1 MMKFSD
7 DAGEID
13 YAGVARYIKKYIP
26 SREDY
31 EHLKFQM
38 VNGGERVRFL
48 ARIRV
53 GIDIKSGTAIF
64 ELPDFGGTKTGGRV
78 VKYQDM

>member
-1 MMKFSD
+1 
-7 DAGEID
+7 
-13 YAGVARYIKKYIP
+13 
-26 SREDY
+26 
-31 EHLKFQM
+31 M

-64 ELPDFGGTKTGGRV
+64 ELPDFGGTKTGGAGGEVSRHV
-78 VKYQDM
+78 IGEWQDELLRESENWGV